1 MFYPLNYENRSDPQ
15 KGRSEKCICGMILP
29 RDKIVPNSE
38 GDVKVQHA
46 LSDQTWE
53 QVSEQALEQV
63 SDQKGRSRSSVP

>member
-1 MFYPLNYENRSDPQ
+1 
-15 KGRSEKCICGMILP
+15 MILP